1 MAVRGRL
8 FLCLALAG
16 AVISCETPE
25 GKKNAAPQAGKGGGG
40 AKAGPVVQG
49 PAVPAIDPKADAIL
63 KKMGETLKNA
73 SSFSFKL
80 VSFEDRV
87 LSTGLKVQYDKAGV
101 VTVQR
106 PDKMRV
112 EFSKRGDDR
121 IFVYDGKS
129 VTLAADKRKL
139 YATAKAPPTLDG
151 MFDMLDKKLG
161 MTMPLADF
169 CFADPY
175 KVLTENMLAGTYL
188 GKTTIFGLTVHHMI
202 FSHEGVD
209 WQIWV
214 EDGKRAA
221 PRRVLLTYLDEEDD
235 PQYIASMSDWDFSPQ
250 IPRDAFT
257 YTPPA
262 GAEKISIRAEKEE

>member
-8 FLCLALAG
+8 LLCLALTG

-25 GKKNAAPQAGKGGGG
+25 GGKKNAAPQAGKSGPQAG
-40 AKAGPVVQG
+40 KAIVQG
-49 PAVPAIDPKADAIL
+49 PAAPAIDPKADAIL

-73 SSFSFKL
+73 SAFSFKL
-80 VSFEDRV
+80 VSFEDQV

-121 IFVYDGKS
+121 IFVYDGKT

-139 YATAKAPPTLDG
+139 YASAPAPATLDG
-151 MFDMLDKKLG
+151 MFDMLDQKMG
-161 MTMPLADF
+161 MTMPLADL

-188 GKTTIFGLTVHHMI
+188 GETTIFGLTVHHMI

-214 EDGKRAA
+214 EDGKRAV

-250 IPRDAFT
+250 IARDAFT

-262 GAEKISIRAEKEE
+262 GAEKISIRAPKEE